1 MHIEFV
7 GRHCDVSAKLR
18 AHASEYLER
27 IFLIVPNATTARVM
41 LTEDKYRRIAE
52 VELLIP
58 GGDMVAKC
66 EGKDMEGAL
75 HDALRRLEQQVV
87 KHKGRDQTIRDHR
100 KPAVDENGEMRGVTE
115 ALKAQ

>member
-7 GRHCDVSAKLR
+7 GRHCEVSAKLR
-18 AHASEYLER
+18 AFASEYLQR
-27 IFLIVPNATTARVM
+27 IVLIAPNATTARVM

-58 GGDMVAKC
+58 GGDLVAKC
-66 EGKDMEGAL
+66 EGKEMEAAL

-87 KHKGRDQTIRDHR
+87 KHKGRDQTIRDHP
-100 KPAVDENGEMRGVTE
+100 KPNADEDGNVRGVGK
-115 ALKAQ
+115 ALKTQ